1 MAQKD
6 IRYDKNYIYE
16 PGLSTLMAWP
26 LLGVLATA
34 VHLFIRSAILHAE
47 IQSAE
52 SYVVIAT
59 GAMSLVMSIWLDRL
73 SKKSREAAEAAKNY
87 KFWGFAVVV
96 IGIGVSLFVHYVTVG
111 LEKRQAQMS
120 KAVTVNTAGVERTQ
134 NLFQDQLV
142 RHGNC
147 TERFQN
153 MRSRDKKG
161 VTVLEFC
168 GPAPIAPASKVVT
181 DATTG
186 LLDFILYESMALG
199 LLALLCIV
207 DVIIYGH
214 GLKTVSSIAE
224 GAYQRSKKRAAV
236 ELGSTVSL
244 PDYHGD

>member
-1 MAQKD
+1 MPQRD
-6 IRYDKNYIYE
+6 IRYDKSYIYE

-26 LLGVLATA
+26 LLGILATA

-59 GAMSLVMSIWLDRL
+59 GLMSLVMCVWLDRL
-73 SKKSREAAEAAKNY
+73 GKKSREAAEAAKKY

-96 IGIGVSLFVHYVTVG
+96 MGIGVSLLVHYVTIG

-120 KAVTVNTAGVERTQ
+120 KAVTLNTAGVERTQ
-134 NLFQDQLV
+134 NLFQDQLA

-153 MRSRDKKG
+153 MRSKDKKG
-161 VTVLEFC
+161 VTVLDFC
-168 GPAPIAPASKVVT
+168 GAAPVVPASKVVT

-186 LLDFILYESMALG
+186 LLDFVLYESMALG
-199 LLALLCIV
+199 LLAVLCIV
-207 DVIIYGH
+207 DVIIYAH
-214 GLKTVSSIAE
+214 GLMTVSGIAE
-224 GAYQRSKKRAAV
+224 GAYQRSKKRAPV